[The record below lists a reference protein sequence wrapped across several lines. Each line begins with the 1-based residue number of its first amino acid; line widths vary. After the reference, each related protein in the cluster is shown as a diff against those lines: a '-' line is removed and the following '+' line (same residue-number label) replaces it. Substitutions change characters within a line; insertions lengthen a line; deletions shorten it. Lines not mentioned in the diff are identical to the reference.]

1 MPRGAVLSCIAAAT
15 MLTLHDERGREAASL
30 VVEPLDTTAGVPE
43 AALDSASHDAH
54 RGLPSPRFSTR
65 IKLLSTR
72 GCSPRSRQRWRTHS
86 NKWLTRPESWRV
98 LSIKHQDA
106 PECVLTSIGKASP
119 LRKYCV
125 ASLEFGV
132 PGMDLLLC
140 RRQTC
145 VLTICHRPFSNKLKE
160 TTPSAISNYV
170 QMTERGI
177 FIRKYVSQVRFS
189 IAYGAVLVR
198 SVFDPQILPA
208 RATSQPF

>member
-1 MPRGAVLSCIAAAT
+1 MTKGAEKQCRSSWSRW
-15 MLTLHDERGREAASL
+15 TLRRESL
-30 VVEPLDTTAGVPE
+30 
-43 AALDSASHDAH
+43 
-54 RGLPSPRFSTR
+54 
-65 IKLLSTR
+65 KLLSIAPATTLTEGCLPPDSR
-72 GCSPRSRQRWRTHS
+72 PVSNCYRFGGCSPRSRQRWRTHS